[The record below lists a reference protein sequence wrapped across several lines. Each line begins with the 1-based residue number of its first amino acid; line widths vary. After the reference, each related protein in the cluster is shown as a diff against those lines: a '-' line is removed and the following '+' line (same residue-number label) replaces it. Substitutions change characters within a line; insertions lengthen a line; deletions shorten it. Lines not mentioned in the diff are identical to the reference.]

1 MESALSAIHD
11 SLESVLDSSP
21 RGRRR
26 KRSEEDMNEKSSVV
40 IKSRPRSQPP
50 PGWVYMTTYWRR
62 KAVKWDNN
70 AHTFCRTRMRIVSV
84 EDENLNNYSL
94 NVVSS
99 SSSIVRPKPTVP
111 EKPKYIGDIMK
122 AYLKHKPTPKPNK
135 ENHRQLI
142 SRVSH
147 PSKSILY
154 NRFSFNSR
162 LLLPL

>member
-1 MESALSAIHD
+1 MTAWNPCSTPL
-11 SLESVLDSSP
+11 L
-21 RGRRR
+21 G
-26 KRSEEDMNEKSSVV
+26 EEDERGQRKTWTRRVFLSSQDQDLNRLLGGF
-40 IKSRPRSQPP
+40 IWPH
-50 PGWVYMTTYWRR
+50 WRM
-62 KAVKWDNN
+62 KAVLWDNN
-70 AHTFCRTRMRIVSV
+70 AHTFCRTRMRIVSI

-122 AYLKHKPTPKPNK
+122 AYLKHKPMPKPNK

-147 PSKSILY
+147 PSKPIFLY